1 MLCIINVY
9 YFFLANNEV
18 VVKAHT
24 FFNVISIINT
34 TIIVNQNVVFEKNKK
49 IATTRS
55 KWIVATFITLDP
67 YDKLLTQLSQ
77 GLNVIGLVREK
88 RALLPIV
95 GKALSFLFDT
105 LDEDDLTVIR
115 NNIQTLANNQIKIK
129 HLIKNSLTI
138 TEATQRYT
146 KQNRDTINKV
156 IEFLNATLKH
166 QQTISREIKRKINTK
181 KFMLN
186 LTVRLVEVL
195 KQ

>member
-1 MLCIINVY
+1 M
-9 YFFLANNEV
+9 
-18 VVKAHT
+18 
-24 FFNVISIINT
+24 
-34 TIIVNQNVVFEKNKK
+34 
-49 IATTRS
+49 
-55 KWIVATFITLDP
+55 
-67 YDKLLTQLSQ
+67 LTQLSQ